1 MAMSGRRHNFFTNVK
16 KGGGVKSLKG
26 ESARG
31 KSFVGTV
38 TAEFTEVLQ
47 GSSVES

>member
-16 KGGGVKSLKG
+16 KGGVKSLKG

-47 GSSVES
+47 GSSVKS

>member
-1 MAMSGRRHNFFTNVK
+1 MAMSRRRHNFFTNVK
-16 KGGGVKSLKG
+16 RGVKSLKG